1 MDNIPV
7 FLWNRLIYPCNRNIH
22 LTILYSALLV
32 QRLIYLCL
40 QSDTMRKYILIWL
53 LLASAN
59 ITFAQIEYHFSGFIT
74 SNETGRPQSNV
85 RISVSSD
92 SVETTTNAAG
102 FFNLILSVDS
112 FEAFL
117 EKSGFEETKLKV
129 TIRDVKSSLI
139 MPLTDMSRGAPKT
152 KKITANEAGLFDI
165 PLKPFFNTEYTHYTP
180 SSFTDL
186 IIADVESDKIVMDRS
201 ELDAI
206 PFIFS
211 EPDVSKALQIH
222 PGVDFATDGY
232 SDMTVRG
239 GGLGQ
244 NQILLDG
251 TPVYG
256 LGHFEGY
263 ISNFSSNMTEEV
275 VLYKAAFPARY
286 GGRLSSVMDVKSSA
300 GNAEDAT
307 VNMAISPVLGNFNIG
322 LPLGNGNAIG
332 VSFRRSYI
340 DLLFQ
345 VPDQQLFF
353 RDFNTKLDLNL
364 NDKNKLTLSYFSLK
378 DKIQLSGSEFND
390 SMPNVKEL
398 DFSFDVTLKNQTAS
412 GNWLHIFD
420 KKTTANFSA
429 YYTNY
434 SNGIVLKETDYTAPI
449 GSNAISDYTVRFS
462 AGEIGAQADIEHRKN
477 KKMLLRYGL
486 QNRLHLNNSGSLVD
500 KRYTID
506 GDLITDDQY
515 GDTVIQMGIETSL
528 YIEDEYRYSD
538 KLSFNAGL
546 RATLYSYHDFTRVY
560 PEPRFSGRYLLS
572 KSASLKFSY
581 ARMHQF
587 MHLYNT
593 DGVATD
599 NFVVYLPAGEKLK
612 PQSSDI
618 ISFGYHS
625 RPNKRLRFS
634 SEAYYKLLGNQ
645 PIFYAADLFD
655 RGDMEANS
663 LVGTGVVVGL
673 ENSIKYIGDNMMFW
687 ASATFSNATRK
698 YDELNRGESFSFDYD
713 RRVIGKIGYIMN
725 LDNFVFSVIGV
736 GATGNPFTLPTSKY
750 RDIDGGVVLA
760 YDEINN
766 YRSTHH
772 ARIDAKFEWHF
783 SDEVQSIELMV
794 YNLLGT
800 RNIQSIYSERDTST
814 TTYKY
819 TAFTNSSYPF
829 FPFIT
834 YRVKI

>member
-1 MDNIPV
+1 
-7 FLWNRLIYPCNRNIH
+7 
-22 LTILYSALLV
+22 
-32 QRLIYLCL
+32 
-40 QSDTMRKYILIWL
+40 MRKYILIWL
-53 LLASAN
+53 FLASAN
-59 ITFAQIEYHFSGFIT
+59 ITFAQTEYHFSGFIT
-74 SNETGRPQSNV
+74 SEETGRPQSNV
-85 RISVSSD
+85 RIYVPSD
-92 SVETTTNAAG
+92 SVETTTNAHG
-102 FFNLILSVDS
+102 FFNLSLSVDS
-112 FEAFL
+112 FEAFI
-117 EKSGFEETKLKV
+117 EKPGYEETKARV
-129 TIRDVKSSLI
+129 SIRDDKSSLTI
-139 MPLTDMSRGAPKT
+139 SLA
-152 KKITANEAGLFDI
+152 DI
-165 PLKPFFNTEYTHYTP
+165 PGAASKTTSVKADEMGFFTIAIIPIFNTEFTHYTP
-180 SSFTDL
+180 SSLTDQG
-186 IIADVESDKIVMDRS
+186 IYDVESDKIVMDRS

-222 PGVDFATDGY
+222 PGVDFASDGF

-263 ISNFSSNMTEEV
+263 ISNFSTNMTEEV

-286 GGRLSSVMDVKSSA
+286 GGRLSSVMEVKSSA
-300 GNAEDAT
+300 GNAEEAS
-307 VNMAISPVLGNFNIG
+307 VNMAVSPVLGNFNIG
-322 LPLGNGNAIG
+322 LPLGNGNSMGI
-332 VSFRRSYI
+332 SFRRSYI

-345 VPDQQLFF
+345 LPDQQLFF
-353 RDFNTKLDLNL
+353 RDFNGKLDLNL
-364 NDKNKLTLSYFSLK
+364 NAKNKLTLSYFSLK

-390 SMPNVKEL
+390 TMPNVKEL
-398 DFSFDVTLKNQTAS
+398 DFSFDVTLKNQTTSA
-412 GNWLHIFD
+412 NWLHIFN

-434 SNGIVLKETDYTAPI
+434 SNGIMLEETDYTAPA

-462 AGEIGAQADIEHRKN
+462 AGEIGAQADFERRKN

-506 GDLITDDQY
+506 GSLIADDQY
-515 GDTVIQMGIETSL
+515 GDTVLQTGIETSL
-528 YIEDEYRYSD
+528 YIENEYRFSD

-546 RATLYSYHDFTRVY
+546 RATMYSYHDFTNLY

-572 KSASLKFSY
+572 KKASIKFSY

-593 DGVATD
+593 DGTATD
-599 NFVVYLPAGEKLK
+599 NFVVYLPAGDKLK
-612 PQSSDI
+612 PQKSDI
-618 ISFGYHS
+618 LSFGYHS

-634 SEAYYKLLGNQ
+634 TEAYYKLLANQ

-655 RGDMEANS
+655 RDDMVANS
-663 LVGTGVVVGL
+663 LVGTGVVVGV
-673 ENSIKYIGDNMMFW
+673 ENSIKYVGDNTIFW

-698 YDELNRGESFSFDYD
+698 YEELNRGESFSFDYD
-713 RRVIGKIGYIMN
+713 RRVIGKIGYIIN
-725 LDNFVFSVIGV
+725 LENFVFSVIGV

-783 SDEVQSIELMV
+783 SDEVQSIEVSV

-800 RNIQSIYSERDTST
+800 RNVQSIFSERDNT
-814 TTYKY
+814 TTNYKY
-819 TAFTNSSYPF
+819 TAYTRSSYSF
-829 FPFIT
+829 LPFIT
-834 YRVKI
+834 YRIKI